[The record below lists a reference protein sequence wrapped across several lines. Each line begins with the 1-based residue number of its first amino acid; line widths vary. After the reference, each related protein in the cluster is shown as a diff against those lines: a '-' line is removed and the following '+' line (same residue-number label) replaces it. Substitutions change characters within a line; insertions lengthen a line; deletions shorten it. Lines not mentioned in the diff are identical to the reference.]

1 MTAAR
6 PDPAAAADARLARDH
21 HAGMVRHYALA
32 VRRRRLAASAGEG
45 PGARDDGGEPGFA
58 DGGKGPLAVPCDDL
72 LDELRHHRQRH
83 RVFNRHLWRSIIPYP
98 SG

>member
-6 PDPAAAADARLARDH
+6 PDPAAASDARLARDH

-32 VRRRRLAASAGEG
+32 VRRRRLAVSTGEG
-45 PGARDDGGEPGFA
+45 PRT
-58 DGGKGPLAVPCDDL
+58 VPCCDDL